1 MTLEDMSSKRFRI
14 WSIAAIAAMVFL
26 IILSRSQPERQANEI
41 DTSCKRPYPD
51 SSIWN
56 VPLDWS
62 IAKIHLMNDLM
73 MKAFFKSRDWI
84 GADTSQ
90 YTPNVYWVSNGTP
103 LV

>member
-1 MTLEDMSSKRFRI
+1 MSSKRFRI
-14 WSIAAIAAMVFL
+14 GSITVIAAMVFL
-26 IILSRSQPERQANEI
+26 IILYRLQPERPGDGI
-41 DTSCKRPYPD
+41 DISCKRPYPD

-62 IAKIHLMNDLM
+62 IAKIHPMNDLM
-73 MKAFFKSRDWI
+73 MSAFFKSRDWI